1 MKNIYNLI
9 TDAFV
14 SMGENESNYDVIVE
28 FRDLPLHS
36 YTITIKSLD
45 PNTIDVAIVILLLDS
60 SGGLVDYYTENTLFD
75 EWDRFCSV
83 LELQL

>member
-1 MKNIYNLI
+1 
-9 TDAFV
+9 
-14 SMGENESNYDVIVE
+14 MGEDESNYDVIVE

>member
-14 SMGENESNYDVIVE
+14 SMGEDESKYDVIVE

-60 SGGLVDYYTENTLFD
+60 SDNLIDYYTENTLFD

-83 LELQL
+83 LEFQL